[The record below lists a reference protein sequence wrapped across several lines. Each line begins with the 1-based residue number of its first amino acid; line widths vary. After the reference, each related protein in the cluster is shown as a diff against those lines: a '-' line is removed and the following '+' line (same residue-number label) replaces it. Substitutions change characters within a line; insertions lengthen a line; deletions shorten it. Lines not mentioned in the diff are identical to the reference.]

1 MQTITDMNQIYSSCI
16 REYMS
21 GVDRTNRNYKT
32 QEVFTPD
39 WMVDLILSELP
50 EHTDLNSVCLDR
62 AAGDGQFLAKVLI
75 AKMLHL
81 QSQGADIHTSFVQ
94 SLDSIFGVDIE
105 QENVELCRQRLLCGC
120 TDPEVINLVCRRII
134 VGNCLCPEE
143 RIAGQSNLDHELMIR
158 YFSLKAQIFE

>member
-1 MQTITDMNQIYSSCI
+1 
-16 REYMS
+16 MS

-75 AKMLHL
+75 AKMLYL
-81 QSQGADIHTSFVQ
+81 QSQGVEIHTSFIQ

-105 QENVELCRQRLLCGC
+105 QENIKLCRQRLLCGC
-120 TDPEVINLVCRRII
+120 TNPEIVNLVHRRIL
-134 VGNCLCPEE
+134 VGNCLHPEE
-143 RIAGQSNLDHELMIR
+143 RITGQSDLDHTLMIK
-158 YFSLKAQIFE
+158 YFSLKAQIFEQ